1 MPGSGR
7 RSSPKPKDNGDLGTQ
22 TTGGKPPREAAFFFG
37 VRCFFFLE
45 GGGGKLSWTS
55 VAENGTIM
63 RLDTAS
69 FEACKSFENELGV
82 TLPLKYFDP
91 LGLSKDENKGVDF
104 VAGCTRNRSGWKII

>member
-1 MPGSGR
+1 
-7 RSSPKPKDNGDLGTQ
+7 
-22 TTGGKPPREAAFFFG
+22 
-37 VRCFFFLE
+37 
-45 GGGGKLSWTS
+45 
-55 VAENGTIM
+55 M

-104 VAGCTRNRSGWKII
+104 VAGSTRNRSGWKII

>member
-1 MPGSGR
+1 MF
-7 RSSPKPKDNGDLGTQ
+7 
-22 TTGGKPPREAAFFFG
+22 FFFG
-37 VRCFFFLE
+37 R
-45 GGGGKLSWTS
+45 GGRKLSWIP

-104 VAGCTRNRSGWKII
+104 VAGSTRNRSGWKII

>member
-1 MPGSGR
+1 M
-7 RSSPKPKDNGDLGTQ
+7 
-22 TTGGKPPREAAFFFG
+22 
-37 VRCFFFLE
+37 E